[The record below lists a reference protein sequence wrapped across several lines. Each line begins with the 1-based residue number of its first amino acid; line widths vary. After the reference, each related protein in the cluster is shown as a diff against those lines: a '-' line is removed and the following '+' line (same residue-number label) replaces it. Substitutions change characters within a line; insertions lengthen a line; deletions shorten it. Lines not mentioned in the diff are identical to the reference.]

1 MQDPITGEDNEK
13 GLKRARKIVMCFGLI
28 LVLIG
33 IIRQWPIYGKSYLQF
48 IESDGY
54 LPLMVGIITVILGLS
69 IHILIDDYHEDHAP
83 GQECEKKENRTSN
96 VQRPTSK

>member
-13 GLKRARKIVMCFGLI
+13 GIKRARKIVMWFGFV

-33 IIRQWPIYGKSYLQF
+33 VIRQWPIYGKSYLQF
-48 IESDGY
+48 IEGDGY

-83 GQECEKKENRTSN
+83 AQEDAKKENRTSN
-96 VQRPTSK
+96 IERPTSK